1 MATRPVIKVT
11 NLKKMYGDFAALK
24 GVSFEVAEG
33 QILGLLG
40 PNGAGKSTAMKIL
53 TSYISASDGQV
64 EIDGIDLFSDPIET
78 RRRIGYLPETTPL
91 YLDMLVYDYLMYA
104 GEMRGISRSEC
115 DKKILDLAKRI
126 GFVEK
131 IGMPIGT
138 LSKGYRQRIGLAQAL
153 LHNPKILI
161 LDEPTSGLDPNQ
173 IVEIRKL
180 IRELGKDH
188 TVILSTH
195 ILPEVRATCDRI
207 VIIHHGEVVA
217 DGSIEELDGRI
228 TDTHALRV
236 SVADSDGNDQETVR
250 LALAALDGVL
260 DVRVTGFGADP
271 KPHHDFEVH
280 SNSDIRAALFE
291 WASAGGHTLLELGR
305 KGMDLE
311 SIFQRLTQEG

>member
-1 MATRPVIKVT
+1 MAAKPVIKVS

-33 QILGLLG
+33 QIVGLLG
-40 PNGAGKSTAMKIL
+40 PNGAGKTTAMKIL
-53 TSYISASDGQV
+53 TSYISATEGQV
-64 EIDGIDLFSDPIET
+64 TIDGIDLFKDPIET

-91 YLDMLVYDYLMYA
+91 YTDMLVYDYLLYG
-104 GEMRGISRSEC
+104 GEMRGIGRAKCSKRIHE
-115 DKKILDLAKRI
+115 LAKKI

-131 IGMPIGT
+131 IGMPIAT

-180 IRELGKDH
+180 IKELGKDH

-217 DGSIEELDGRI
+217 DGSIEELDGRV
-228 TDTHALRV
+228 TDTHALRIA
-236 SVADSDGNDQETVR
+236 VADAPGKEQEAVQ
-250 LALAALDGVL
+250 AELAALSGVI
-260 DVRVTGFGADP
+260 DVRVTGFGAEP
-271 KPHHDFEVH
+271 TPHHDFEIH
-280 SNSDIRAALFE
+280 SHEDIRGALFD
-291 WASAGGHTLLELGR
+291 WAQQGGHRLLELRR

-311 SIFQRLTQEG
+311 SIFQRLTQES

>member
-1 MATRPVIKVT
+1 MTARPVIKVS

-24 GVSFEVAEG
+24 GITFEVAEG

-40 PNGAGKSTAMKIL
+40 PNGAGKSTTMKIL
-53 TSYISASDGQV
+53 TGYISASDGQV
-64 EIDGIDLFSDPIET
+64 EIDSIDLFTDPIET

-91 YLDMLVYDYLMYA
+91 YTDMLVYDYLLYA
-104 GEMRGISRSEC
+104 GEMRGIPRADC
-115 DKKILDLAKRI
+115 DKKINELAGRI

-180 IRELGKDH
+180 IKELGKDH

-217 DGSIEELDGRI
+217 DGSIEELDGRV

-236 SVADSDGNDQETVR
+236 SVADAQGGDEELIRQS
-250 LALAALDGVL
+250 LATLDGVI
-260 DVRVTGFGADP
+260 DVRVTGFGSEP
-271 KPHHDFEVH
+271 SPHHDFEVH
-280 SNSDIRAALFE
+280 SKADIRGALFE
-291 WASAGGHTLLELGR
+291 WARAGSHTLLELGR

-311 SIFQRLTQEG
+311 SIFQRLTQES

>member
-1 MATRPVIKVT
+1 MTAQPVIKVG

-24 GVSFEVAEG
+24 GISFEVQGG

-53 TSYISASDGQV
+53 TSFISATDGEV
-64 EIDGIDLFSDPIET
+64 EIDGIDLFSDPIEI

-91 YLDMLVYDYLMYA
+91 YTDMLVYDYLLYA
-104 GEMRGISRSEC
+104 GEMRGISTAEC
-115 DKKILDLAKRI
+115 DKKIHALAKKV

-131 IGMPIGT
+131 IGMPIST

-180 IRELGKDH
+180 IKELGKDH
-188 TVILSTH
+188 TIILSTH

-217 DGSIEELDGRI
+217 DGSIEELDGRV
-228 TDTHALRV
+228 TDTHVLV
-236 SVADSDGNDQETVR
+236 LSVADRDGVETEAVR
-250 LALAALDGVL
+250 AELAALDGVIGA
-260 DVRVTGFGADP
+260 RVTGFGESPVA
-271 KPHHDFEVH
+271 HHDFEVDAGA
-280 SNSDIRAALFE
+280 DIRAAMFG
-291 WASAGGHTLLELGR
+291 WAQAGGHTLLELRR

-311 SIFQRLTQEG
+311 SIFQRLTHEA